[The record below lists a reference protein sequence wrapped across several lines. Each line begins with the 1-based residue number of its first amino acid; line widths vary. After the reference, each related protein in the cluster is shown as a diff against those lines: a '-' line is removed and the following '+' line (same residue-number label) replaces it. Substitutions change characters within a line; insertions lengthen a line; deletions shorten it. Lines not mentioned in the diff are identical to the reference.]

1 MQTKDFN
8 QIKKISNT
16 TFKQVVKINS
26 EIRALKKEMEK
37 EPKEIYTKEEIAF
50 YCNVSEK
57 TIDRWRRKGLKYMQ
71 NGRNGKV
78 LFKLKEV
85 NNFLNKR

>member
-8 QIKKISNT
+8 QFKKISNT

-37 EPKEIYTKEEIAF
+37 EPKEIYTKEEMAF
-50 YCNVSEK
+50 YCSVSKK
-57 TIDRWRRKGLKYMQ
+57 TIDRWRNNGLKFMQ
-71 NGRNGKV
+71 KGRNGKV
-78 LFKLKEV
+78 FFKVKDVES
-85 NNFLNKR
+85 FLNKR